1 MTISNNSLHL
11 SLHLCH
17 PSLLPGTSFGVSL
30 PRALVVVDRWLEAS
44 PSVHSLLKEE
54 EEEEEP
60 PPESRAFRAAW
71 GIERGQ
77 QMADGC
83 GILQLNLR
91 NHLLQLSMKR
101 IMKSMRILRR
111 KPGDATG
118 LKEGYQT
125 RNPNFF
131 QHLHTQ
137 KSLPSTQKKKTK
149 FRELQIWLLNWKNQR
164 TRVSHI
170 LKTL

>member
-1 MTISNNSLHL
+1 MIISNNSLHL
-11 SLHLCH
+11 SLRLCH

-101 IMKSMRILRR
+101 IMKSMRIPRR

-131 QHLHTQ
+131 PAFAHAQN
-137 KSLPSTQKKKTK
+137 PPPPPPQKK
-149 FRELQIWLLNWKNQR
+149 
-164 TRVSHI
+164 
-170 LKTL
+170 